1 MHNELPTIIACGLY
15 DSKHKFRNNTVSPK
29 RKVKHYELEFYNTDN
44 GISVVNGNEYLKK
57 YGSVLIG
64 KPGDIR
70 YSYFPLVCK
79 FIRFR
84 TDNPVLISEL
94 DNISTFF
101 FPQDAKKTK
110 VLIEEIFHYFYSE
123 NKFDR
128 LIANAKLLTLLHHLV
143 NEPRKN
149 VNIITKCRQYVESH
163 YYEDITTADI
173 ANSCSVSVSYLYKL
187 FKAELGLTP
196 GDFLL
201 NCRISAA
208 KNMLVNS
215 NLPLNEIAVSCGF
228 NSQSYFS
235 ECFKRKCGVSPHSFR
250 KNTSTSYLL

>member
-1 MHNELPTIIACGLY
+1 MHNELPTIITCGLF
-15 DSKHKFRNNTVSPK
+15 DSKNKHRNKTVSAP
-29 RKVKHYELEFYNTDN
+29 RNVKHYEFEFYDTDN

-57 YGSVLIG
+57 YGSILIG
-64 KPGDIR
+64 KPGDVR
-70 YSYFPLVCK
+70 YSYLPLVCK

-84 TDNPVLISEL
+84 TDDPILIEEL
-94 DNISTFF
+94 NNVSTFF
-101 FPQDAKKTK
+101 FPQDAKRINAY
-110 VLIEEIFHYFYSE
+110 VEEIFQYFYSE

-128 LIANAKLLTLLHHLV
+128 LMANAKLLTLLHLLV

-149 VNIITKCRQYVESH
+149 ENIISKCRQYVESH
-163 YYEDITTADI
+163 YYEDITTADM
-173 ANSCSVSVSYLYKL
+173 ANTCSVSVSYLYKL

-208 KNMLVNS
+208 KNMLINS
-215 NLPLNEIAVSCGF
+215 NLPLNEIAVNCGF

-235 ECFKRKCGVSPHSFR
+235 ECFKRKCGISPHSFR
-250 KNTSTSYLL
+250 KTTSTSYLL